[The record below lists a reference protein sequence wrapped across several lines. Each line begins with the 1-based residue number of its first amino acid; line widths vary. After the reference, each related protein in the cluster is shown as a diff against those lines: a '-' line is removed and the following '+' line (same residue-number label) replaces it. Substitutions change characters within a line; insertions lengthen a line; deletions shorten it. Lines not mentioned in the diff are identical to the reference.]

1 MPFLHRNSSN
11 SSLLKHVPFGNKY
24 IHTLLIGIYLVCVRM
39 NVGSKFRFSC
49 DYDLELLDFEW
60 DDVPCWRP
68 REGAFHILQW
78 GKDALMVPQNLSF
91 FSFFGT
97 DMNEGFVKSC
107 PVFQRTH
114 SLWMTSRA
122 RDEWQTYLL
131 HKTLHLTWS
140 RSPSRSST
148 SWDVPHL
155 SVSFALVPSLVPCVS
170 GWDKV
175 EGGKIIYCDVRNQK
189 YDWNLL
195 DEAQHKR
202 REVGG
207 TCQWVTPNLRLKGWS
222 QHKLNTMLCV
232 YTHLCEF

>member
-1 MPFLHRNSSN
+1 
-11 SSLLKHVPFGNKY
+11 
-24 IHTLLIGIYLVCVRM
+24 
-39 NVGSKFRFSC
+39 
-49 DYDLELLDFEW
+49 
-60 DDVPCWRP
+60 
-68 REGAFHILQW
+68 
-78 GKDALMVPQNLSF
+78 MVPQNLSY

-131 HKTLHLTWS
+131 LYKTLHLTWS

-155 SVSFALVPSLVPCVS
+155 YVSFAVVPSLVPCIS

-175 EGGKIIYCDVRNQK
+175 ERAKIMTRYIMWCQESKVWY
-189 YDWNLL
+189 LL

-207 TCQWVTPNLRLKGWS
+207 ACRWAIPNLRLKGWS
-222 QHKLNTMLCV
+222 QHKLITILYV
-232 YTHLCEF
+232 YSYVNSNHNYAIVSCMWITYNCLYRGLTSSLLKFSTTVEVFLSTCFQSTE

>member
-1 MPFLHRNSSN
+1 
-11 SSLLKHVPFGNKY
+11 
-24 IHTLLIGIYLVCVRM
+24 
-39 NVGSKFRFSC
+39 
-49 DYDLELLDFEW
+49 
-60 DDVPCWRP
+60 
-68 REGAFHILQW
+68 
-78 GKDALMVPQNLSF
+78 
-91 FSFFGT
+91 
-97 DMNEGFVKSC
+97 
-107 PVFQRTH
+107 
-114 SLWMTSRA
+114 MTSRA

-175 EGGKIIYCDVRNQK
+175 ECAKIITLYITWCQDSKVW
-189 YDWNLL
+189 YLL

-207 TCQWVTPNLRLKGWS
+207 ACQWAIPNFRLKGWS
-222 QHKLNTMLCV
+222 QHKLITILCLYRSMWILTTIMQSFPV
-232 YTHLCEF
+232 CGSHVTVCIGVSPAGYSSSVQQWRFFCQLASNQRSRDTRFEWK